1 MELVGS
7 GNGQTTISQPSSTRS
22 ALARPAPPRSQ
33 QAGFLRTSAPTRPT
47 AIEKELS
54 SRMIRRVER
63 FSADV
68 VQVDLLVIVTLRFF
82 PRQIFGTPG

>member
-7 GNGQTTISQPSSTRS
+7 GNGQTTISQPR
-22 ALARPAPPRSQ
+22 RPAARSLGPPRSQ